1 MKLTE
6 TVIELMFELSN
17 IEGVKHFEGDATLL
31 RNSLLK
37 LFKTTDN
44 PDAHE
49 IIIDII
55 SEAGYPWFANIAQP
69 KNNDRLVHDT
79 SEVVSELVVRP
90 RVMSDSEF
98 LDLLPANGRIP

>member
-37 LFKTTDN
+37 LFNTT
-44 PDAHE
+44 
-49 IIIDII
+49 
-55 SEAGYPWFANIAQP
+55 
-69 KNNDRLVHDT
+69 
-79 SEVVSELVVRP
+79 
-90 RVMSDSEF
+90 
-98 LDLLPANGRIP
+98 

>member
-37 LFKTTDN
+37 LFNTTDN

-49 IIIDII
+49 IIIDIM
-55 SEAGYPWFANIAQP
+55 SEAGYPWFASIA
-69 KNNDRLVHDT
+69 KRKSNDRVTHDI
-79 SEVVSELVVRP
+79 SEVVIGP
-90 RVMSDSEF
+90 RVMSDTEF
-98 LDLLPANGRIP
+98 MDLLPANGRIH